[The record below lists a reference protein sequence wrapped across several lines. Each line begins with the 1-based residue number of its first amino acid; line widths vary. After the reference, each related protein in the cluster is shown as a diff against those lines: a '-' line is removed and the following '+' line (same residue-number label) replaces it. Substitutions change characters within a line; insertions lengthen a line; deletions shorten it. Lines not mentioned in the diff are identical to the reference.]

1 MARPRRFTDEELLDI
16 LATIEIKHGWLAV
29 DTIEKA
35 HAENPFEFPSEK
47 TFKRRLGG
55 LRTFNTPDFR
65 DRLQPHLD
73 KLKGK

>member
-1 MARPRRFTDEELLDI
+1 MARPKRFTDEELLDI
-16 LATIEIKHGWLAV
+16 LATVEVKFGYIDVAMV
-29 DTIEKA
+29 EKA

-55 LRTFNTPDFR
+55 MRTFNTPEFR
-65 DRLQPHLD
+65 ERLQPHID